1 MAKKEIIRGGLSG
14 LLSAAPQAKAE
25 AFQATEQEAEYQPA
39 TRQLKSQRGT
49 TVRVCYNLN
58 SELVQKAKAIAYYD
72 RKNIN
77 EVFNEALQAYI
88 KKWKPTEQK
97 PPQF

>member
-1 MAKKEIIRGGLSG
+1 MAKKDIIRGGLSG
-14 LLSAAPQAKAE
+14 LLNTAAQAKAE
-25 AFQATEQEAEYQPA
+25 PQPT
-39 TRQLKSQRGT
+39 TRQIKSQRGT

-58 SELVQKAKAIAYYD
+58 TELVQKAKAIAYYD

-88 KKWKPTEQK
+88 KKWKPIEQE

>member
-1 MAKKEIIRGGLSG
+1 MAKKQAQGGIMD
-14 LLSAAPQAKAE
+14 LLNPNKQVTPTADTATPQE
-25 AFQATEQEAEYQPA
+25 TEQVLS
-39 TRQLKSQRGT
+39 RLKSPRGT

-58 SELVQKAKAIAYYD
+58 KELVTKAKKIANYD

-77 EVFNEALQAYI
+77 EVFNEALEAYI
-88 KKWKPTEQK
+88 KGWTPTPQE